1 MPRRFCRKRR
11 KEARRDFSWR
21 RARGS
26 ARTPP
31 EAARRS
37 PRAFTP
43 EAAAEKYGEYL
54 RPVLRAAE
62 RAYCIAEHVAP
73 LLSDTKHP
81 QGIFCVCRMPDRA
94 AGSGAGGAGARAR
107 ARKRAGPV
115 QHGDDPAHRRSA
127 RRAAYRAG
135 RRLLRPVTARRCCAA
150 AWARCFGSAWSGTR
164 RRPRAPKRSAGAGSR
179 RWRLCRTRRPCPSR
193 RSRLTR
199 AGGPSGSAT
208 RETA

>member
-43 EAAAEKYGEYL
+43 
-54 RPVLRAAE
+54 RPRPKNTGNT
-62 RAYCIAEHVAP
+62 C
-73 LLSDTKHP
+73 
-81 QGIFCVCRMPDRA
+81 
-94 AGSGAGGAGARAR
+94 
-107 ARKRAGPV
+107 GPSC
-115 QHGDDPAHRRSA
+115 ARRSA
-127 RRAAYRAG
+127 HTVLRSTSPRCFRTRSTRRGSSASAGCRTARPGRRRKRRRACSCSKTCRTRPTWG
-135 RRLLRPVTARRCCAA
+135 RSCAPPKRSACCTSRWSAPAATCTARRCCAA
-150 AWARCFGSAWSGTR
+150 AWARCFGSVWSGTL
-164 RRPRAPKRSAGAGSR
+164 RRPRAPKRSAGADSR